1 MSNWK
6 ALQDAVK
13 TRFGSELDHEAL
25 LFIIGLQELAQ
36 VNRSFKKQEKL
47 EIMHIAVCVLL
58 APYGFYKYTGR
69 DADGW
74 PHFESLK
81 SLPSLTPKQQH
92 RLVTEAMLHYFTNQ
106 ELI

>member
-58 APYGFYKYTGR
+58 APYGLELTRSISMTTQGR
-69 DADGW
+69 R
-74 PHFESLK
+74 FCE
-81 SLPSLTPKQQH
+81 
-92 RLVTEAMLHYFTNQ
+92 
-106 ELI
+106 ELLE